1 MRAVISAV
9 LAVLFLVAPVT
20 ARAEGV
26 FGRLDAA
33 ATRLSGD
40 YRAFYLDNGTH
51 LRLALALA
59 AGGTLANT
67 GADSEVRVFFQDN
80 IRSSATDGL
89 SDITRLPGEALITVP
104 ALALFYL
111 STDNLWAERSLRA
124 LFVGG
129 PLGLFLRSATG
140 GDGRELRLEDVF
152 KQRSERPLFIGPPF
166 ITAAKMEA
174 RPSVRY
180 FSTGPDASGA
190 LQNKRRR
197 ALFSQAALVVSRVLE
212 RLCVEKAARLFG
224 LSYKDGAFIVRAGF
238 RGGGPGKVYLLTNL
252 NFSYLTHDRNPARLR
267 AALFFFGLKKN

>member
-9 LAVLFLVAPVT
+9 LAVLFLIAPLT

-40 YRAFYLDNGTH
+40 YRAFYLDNGTY
-51 LRLALALA
+51 LRLTLALA
-59 AGGTLANT
+59 AGGSLANT
-67 GADSEVRVFFQDN
+67 GADSEVRGFFQDN

-89 SDITRLPGEALITVP
+89 SDIARLPGEALITVP

-140 GDGRELRLEDVF
+140 GGRPTEGSSDWRTFSNNNGL
-152 KQRSERPLFIGPPF
+152 SGHSFIGALPF
-166 ITAAKMEA
+166 ITAAKMED
-174 RPSVRY
+174 RPSVRWLLY
-180 FSTGPDASGA
+180 GASTLPA
-190 LQNKRRR
+190 LSRINDDEHF
-197 ALFSQAALVVSRVLE
+197 FSQAALGWYLAYLSASV
-212 RLCVEKAARLFG
+212 VEKGGAPPF
-224 LSYKDGAFIVRAGF
+224 SVSPYKDGAFVSF
-238 RGGGPGKVYLLTNL
+238 
-252 NFSYLTHDRNPARLR
+252 
-267 AALFFFGLKKN
+267 ALVF